1 MKLTTIAAAAAT
13 AAATAAGGAVSVLAI
28 EGLLARRRRYLSADL
43 APPGSGVF
51 GAGRP
56 LRLVMLGDST
66 AAGLGVAVTGETVG
80 GRLAELLSSA
90 GRRIHLSSGAVAGSR
105 TADLD
110 AQVARV
116 LVHGVPDVAVILIG
130 GEDAIAFTPIEV
142 VEDELTAT
150 VRRLVTAGTAVVV
163 GTCPDLGA
171 ARNFGQPLREIM
183 AWSGRRVAAASGRA
197 AAEAGAGVVDLAGRT
212 GGVFRAD
219 AGTLSADGYHPSAD
233 GYQLWALALYPV
245 VYEASR
251 AASAPREF

>member
-1 MKLTTIAAAAAT
+1 MRFGALAAGAAT
-13 AAATAAGGAVSVLAI
+13 AAATAAGAAVSVLAV

-51 GAGRP
+51 GSGRP
-56 LRLVMLGDST
+56 LRLVLLGDST

-80 GRLAELLSSA
+80 GRLAELLAST
-90 GRRIHLSSGAVAGSR
+90 GRRVHLSSAAVAGSR
-105 TADLD
+105 TIDLD

-116 LVHGVPDVAVILIG
+116 QVHGVPDVAVILVG
-130 GEDAIAFTPIEV
+130 GEDAIAFTPLDV
-142 VEDELTAT
+142 VEAELTAT
-150 VRRLVTAGTAVVV
+150 VRRLVTAGSSVVV

-183 AWSGRRVAAASGRA
+183 AWSGRRVAAASARA
-197 AAEAGAGVVDLAGRT
+197 ASGAGAGVVDLAGRT

-219 AGTLSADGYHPSAD
+219 PGTLSADGYHPSAD
-233 GYQLWALALYPV
+233 GYQLWALALYPL

-251 AASAPREF
+251 TVRT